1 MDILMAAGV
10 PSRREGGVAAIIYN
24 YGRELQERGHK
35 VTYVF
40 SDDLM
45 SAEEIAGRFREVR
58 FAWRLTRHIWQSEKK
73 YSVVNLHA
81 PSGLFYG
88 PLRKLFAANKLPPYL
103 MTLHGLEER
112 RVHVMSREM
121 KKGRAWNYSLANRI
135 WQRLYNMPRYSAC
148 IKSADSAHCYSRDV
162 CTLLQLKYN
171 LDAERVAY
179 IPNGVGERFL
189 FERSYQDQPVLR
201 LLYAGTW
208 LDQRGIFYIR
218 DALQSLQKR
227 RKDWTFTIAGSGM
240 PAGHLKE
247 FFGDSLR
254 EQILVESVVPADQM
268 PELYAHHDVLLFPS
282 LMEGLPSVLL
292 EAMASGM
299 AVITTETCGMPDVV
313 EDGFNG
319 LLVPTANAAA
329 IETAILQLC
338 ENKDLRARLGTAAQE
353 TMRRYTWQ
361 RSAVR
366 LEKVLAAAANVR
378 SCA

>member
-24 YGRELQERGHK
+24 YGRELQERGHN

-45 SAEEIAGRFREVR
+45 SNEEIAGRFRDVR
-58 FAWRLTRHIWQSEKK
+58 FAWRLARHIRQSAKK
-73 YSVVNLHA
+73 YAVVNLHA

-88 PLRKLFAANKLPPYL
+88 PLRKLSAANKLPPYV

-112 RVHVMSREM
+112 RVHVMSREV
-121 KKGRAWNYSLANRI
+121 KKGRAWHYSLANRI
-135 WQRLYNMPRYSAC
+135 WQRLYNMPRYSVC
-148 IKSADSAHCYSRDV
+148 IKGADYAHCYSRDV
-162 CTLLQLKYN
+162 WNLLQLKYN
-171 LDAERVAY
+171 LDAERVAH
-179 IPNGVGERFL
+179 IPNGVGERFF
-189 FERSYQDQPVLR
+189 FERPYHDQPVLR

-218 DALQSLQKR
+218 EALKSLQKQ
-227 RKDWTFTIAGSGM
+227 RKNWTFTIAGSGV
-240 PAGHLKE
+240 PADQLKE

-254 EQILVESVVPADQM
+254 DQILVESVVPADEM
-268 PELYAHHDVLLFPS
+268 PDLYAHHDVLLFPS

-299 AVITTETCGMPDVV
+299 AVITTDTCGMPDVV

-319 LLVPTANAAA
+319 LLVPPANAAA

-338 ENKDLRARLGTAAQE
+338 ENEDLRAQLGRAAQE
-353 TMRRYTWQ
+353 TMRRHTWR

-366 LEKVLAAAANVR
+366 LEKVLAAAADV
-378 SCA
+378 SLCA